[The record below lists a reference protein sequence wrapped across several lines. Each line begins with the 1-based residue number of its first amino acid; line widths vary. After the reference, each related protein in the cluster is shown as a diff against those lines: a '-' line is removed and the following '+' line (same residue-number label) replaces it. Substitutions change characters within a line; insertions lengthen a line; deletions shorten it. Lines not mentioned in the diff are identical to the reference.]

1 MAIPNTVTQMRS
13 GIVGTLAKESPSR
26 VRTAILDY
34 DLDTEAQNDAAPSR
48 ACTYTDDR
56 TVTTGGT
63 GEFAGLILGN
73 QRVLSDAGESLHQ
86 SGDVVEL
93 VVMGEMF
100 VNIDLGTDPKR
111 GDGVY
116 FENATGKLGAGTAGE
131 GQTQIANAVIDA
143 VGDDGYLPGKPT
155 LARIVLT
162 GPVA

>member
-34 DLDTEAQNDAAPSR
+34 DLDTENYATPSR

-73 QRVLSDAGESLHQ
+73 QRVLSDAGESWHQ

-111 GDGVY
+111 GDAVY
-116 FENATGKLGAGTAGE
+116 FEDATGKLGAGTAGE
-131 GQTQIANAVIDA
+131 GQTQIANARSEEHTSELQSR
-143 VGDDGYLPGKPT
+143 G
-155 LARIVLT
+155 
-162 GPVA
+162 